1 MLSCREMSEQASELL
16 EGRASRVQRAAAGL
30 HLAMCRHCRR
40 YFRQMRLTIE
50 SLRRAG
56 PARPSFDAE
65 RVLKGIDDADRR

>member
-16 EGRASRVQRAAAGL
+16 EGRAPGVRRAAAWL

-50 SLRRAG
+50 TLRRAG
-56 PARPSFDAE
+56 PTRPPFDPE
-65 RVLKGIDDADRR
+65 RVLKGIDDAAPR